1 MFSRSR
7 KDKSES
13 PLIASIRES
22 TIGHRTRIDG
32 THYPVPLLHA
42 DSTASGTTL
51 LGLEEMLVLGVM
63 PTYANTHSEASW
75 TAQQTTRF
83 REDARAWIKQSV
95 GAGPGTSLIFCG
107 SGTTAAVDKLIGM
120 IGLRIPSQLDQ
131 RYGFDSLIPA
141 AQRPVVFVGP
151 YEHHSNDLPWRAS
164 IADVIL
170 IPEDARGNIDAAELE
185 RQLVRFADR
194 PLRIGSF
201 SAASNVTG
209 IISDMAA
216 LTALLKAHG
225 AYACWDCAAAAPHL
239 PVSLGDADALFISP
253 HKLPGGA
260 GTPGVLIVRDA
271 FVRRADLA
279 SVRPAVPGGGTVDFV
294 GPDVVDYTTSLE
306 HREEGGTPA
315 IIESIRA
322 GLAFRLRDAVGAH
335 NIQRR
340 EWQFVQRA
348 LAAWR
353 QVPQI
358 QILRDTGADRVS
370 TVGFTLGYT
379 RGQLVHHN
387 FVVALLNDLFG
398 IQARSG
404 CSCTGPYGHL
414 LFEYTKA
421 QSEAI
426 RHPILQG
433 YEGIKPG
440 WVRISFN
447 YLHSD
452 EEVDYIISAV
462 RLIATMGHNL
472 LPDYQFNPEAGSW
485 VCAASPRRPL
495 GLEDLWTRFGA
506 QTRLPAGAKL
516 KAKLAQAYMKPPL
529 RSYLEK
535 AERVMQRAAERR
547 EKPFYPPGRV
557 PNVTDE
563 FNEQRWFP
571 LPVRSMDTT
580 PATVAKAS
588 SAAKRKSLI
597 KLPTPSVSR
606 EERAKQYKVLAHSLS
621 MSSLLTYDTPDLAGM
636 SAVTLSPPE
645 PTTPALSPTIEPD
658 EDDLI
663 VTPQTPGTPALFA
676 PLMPPMPADSVKGG
690 SVKGDSVK
698 GFDRGADRPEPEQ
711 KQRKEHQERPEK
723 PVRQER
729 PAFIP
734 LVVNAPIEYSKPK
747 PKAPERPPLRFV
759 PLVVNTPIVYS

>member
-1 MFSRSR
+1 
-7 KDKSES
+7 
-13 PLIASIRES
+13 
-22 TIGHRTRIDG
+22 
-32 THYPVPLLHA
+32 
-42 DSTASGTTL
+42 
-51 LGLEEMLVLGVM
+51 
-63 PTYANTHSEASW
+63 
-75 TAQQTTRF
+75 
-83 REDARAWIKQSV
+83 
-95 GAGPGTSLIFCG
+95 
-107 SGTTAAVDKLIGM
+107 M
-120 IGLRIPSQLDQ
+120 IGLRIPTQLDA
-131 RYGFDSLIPA
+131 RYGFDSQIPPHH
-141 AQRPVVFVGP
+141 RPVVFVGP
-151 YEHHSNDLPWRAS
+151 YEHHSNDLPWRAT
-164 IADVIL
+164 IADVVL

-185 RQLVRFADR
+185 RQLVLYADR
-194 PLRIGSF
+194 PLKIGSF

-209 IISDMAA
+209 IISDMPA

-225 AYACWDCAAAAPHL
+225 AYSCWDCAAAAPHL
-239 PVSLGDADALFISP
+239 PVTLGDADALFISP

-279 SVRPAVPGGGTVDFV
+279 GVRPAVPGGGTVDFV
-294 GPDVVDYTTSLE
+294 GPDVVDYTSSLE

-322 GLAFRLRDAVGAH
+322 GLAFRLRDAVGAAT
-335 NIQRR
+335 IQRR
-340 EWQFVQRA
+340 EWNFVQRA

-358 QILRDTGADRVS
+358 HILRDTGAERVS
-370 TVGFTLGYT
+370 TVSFTLAYT

-414 LFEYTKA
+414 LFSYTKA

-452 EEVDYIISAV
+452 EEVDYIIAAV
-462 RLIATMGHNL
+462 RLIATLGHNL
-472 LPDYQFNPEAGSW
+472 LPDYRFNPEAGSW
-485 VCAASPRRPL
+485 VCAAAPRRPL
-495 GLEDLWTRFGA
+495 GLEDVWLRFGG
-506 QTRLPAGAKL
+506 QTRLQTGAKL
-516 KAKLAQAYMKPPL
+516 KAKLAQSYMKRPL
-529 RSYLEK
+529 QSYLDK

-547 EKPFYPPGRV
+547 DKPFYPQGKV

-580 PATVAKAS
+580 PAAVAKAS
-588 SAAKRKSLI
+588 ASAKRKSLI
-597 KLPTPSVSR
+597 KLPTPPVSR
-606 EERAKQYKVLAHSLS
+606 EEKQRQLQALQNLQGVQSLKQKQSTLSLKTQRTPASQSSHQSHQALSHSLS
-621 MSSLLTYDTPDLAGM
+621 MSSLALTDTPDLAGM

-663 VTPQTPGTPALFA
+663 LVTPQ
-676 PLMPPMPADSVKGG
+676 D
-690 SVKGDSVK
+690 
-698 GFDRGADRPEPEQ
+698 
-711 KQRKEHQERPEK
+711 ERPHF
-723 PVRQER
+723 V
-729 PAFIP
+729 P

-747 PKAPERPPLRFV
+747 PKEPERAPLRFV

>member
-7 KDKSES
+7 KEKSES

-32 THYPVPLLHA
+32 THYQVPLLHA

-95 GAGPGTSLIFCG
+95 GAGEGTSLIFCG

-120 IGLRIPSQLDQ
+120 IGLRIPAQLDT
-131 RYGFDSLIPA
+131 RYGFDSQIPPHH
-141 AQRPVVFVGP
+141 RPVVFVGP
-151 YEHHSNDLPWRAS
+151 YEHHSNDLPWRAT
-164 IADVIL
+164 IADVVL

-185 RQLVRFADR
+185 RQLVLYADR
-194 PLRIGSF
+194 PLKIGSF

-209 IISDMAA
+209 IISDMPA

-225 AYACWDCAAAAPHL
+225 AYSCWDCAAAAPHL
-239 PVSLGDADALFISP
+239 PVTLGDADALFISP

-279 SVRPAVPGGGTVDFV
+279 GVRPAVPGGGTVDFV
-294 GPDVVDYTTSLE
+294 GPDVVDYTGSLE

-322 GLAFRLRDAVGAH
+322 GLAFRLRDAVGAAT
-335 NIQRR
+335 IQRR
-340 EWQFVQRA
+340 EWNFVQRA

-358 QILRDTGADRVS
+358 QILGDTGAERVS
-370 TVGFTLGYT
+370 TVSFTLAYT

-414 LFEYTKA
+414 LFSYTKA

-440 WVRISFN
+440 LPLQPRGGVVGLCGSSAPPAWPRGR
-447 YLHSD
+447 LA
-452 EEVDYIISAV
+452 AV
-462 RLIATMGHNL
+462 RRADTAADRRQAEGQAGLELHEAPAAELPRQGGASDAARRRATGQAL
-472 LPDYQFNPEAGSW
+472 L
-485 VCAASPRRPL
+485 SPRQ
-495 GLEDLWTRFGA
+495 GA
-506 QTRLPAGAKL
+506 ECDG
-516 KAKLAQAYMKPPL
+516 
-529 RSYLEK
+529 
-535 AERVMQRAAERR
+535 RVQRAALVPPPCAIDGHDARRRRQGERIG
-547 EKPFYPPGRV
+547 EAQVAHQAPH
-557 PNVTDE
+557 
-563 FNEQRWFP
+563 
-571 LPVRSMDTT
+571 
-580 PATVAKAS
+580 PAGLEGGEAETAS
-588 SAAKRKSLI
+588 
-597 KLPTPSVSR
+597 
-606 EERAKQYKVLAHSLS
+606 
-621 MSSLLTYDTPDLAGM
+621 G
-636 SAVTLSPPE
+636 PPE
-645 PTTPALSPTIEPD
+645 PPGSAEPEAEAEHAQPQDAAHARHPEQPPEPPGPVAQPVHVLS
-658 EDDLI
+658 
-663 VTPQTPGTPALFA
+663 
-676 PLMPPMPADSVKGG
+676 
-690 SVKGDSVK
+690 
-698 GFDRGADRPEPEQ
+698 GADGHAGPRGHVGGHALATRADDAGPESHDRAGRGRPDPRHAAGRAPSLCPVGCQRADRVQQAQAKGARTCAAALRAARRQHAHRLLVVSSVGMMQSGMLTDRNLAALATLGQLGSAGTHTPEPARTRTQ
-711 KQRKEHQERPEK
+711 LTGRG
-723 PVRQER
+723 
-729 PAFIP
+729 
-734 LVVNAPIEYSKPK
+734 LV
-747 PKAPERPPLRFV
+747 
-759 PLVVNTPIVYS
+759 

>member
-7 KDKSES
+7 KEKTES
-13 PLIASIRES
+13 PLIDSIRRS
-22 TIGHRTRIDG
+22 TIGHRCRIAG

-83 REDARAWIKQSV
+83 REDARTWIKQSV

-120 IGLRIPSQLDQ
+120 IGLRIPSQLDA
-131 RYGFDSLIPA
+131 RYGFDSQIHPSH
-141 AQRPVVFVGP
+141 RPVVFVGP
-151 YEHHSNDLPWRAS
+151 YEHHSNDLPWRS
-164 IADVIL
+164 TIADVVT
-170 IPEDARGNIDAAELE
+170 IPEDARGNIDAAALE
-185 RQLVRFADR
+185 TQLCKYSNR
-194 PLRIGSF
+194 PLKIGSF

-209 IISDMAA
+209 IISDMEA

-225 AYACWDCAAAAPHL
+225 AYSCWDCAAAAPHL

-260 GTPGVLIVRDA
+260 GTPGVLVVRDA

-279 SVRPAVPGGGTVDFV
+279 SGRPAVPGGGTVDFV
-294 GPDVVDYTTSLE
+294 GPDVVDYTSSLE

-315 IIESIRA
+315 ILESIRA
-322 GLAFRLRDAVGAH
+322 GLAFRLRDAVGPET
-335 NIQRR
+335 IRQR
-340 EWQFVQRA
+340 EWRFVQRA
-348 LAAWR
+348 LGAWR
-353 QVPQI
+353 QVPQLN
-358 QILRDTGADRVS
+358 ILRDTGADRVS
-370 TVGFTLGYT
+370 TVSFTINYG
-379 RGQLVHHN
+379 RGMLIHHN

-421 QSEAI
+421 QSDAI

-452 EEVDYIISAV
+452 EEIDYIISAV
-462 RLIATMGHNL
+462 RLVATMGHHV
-472 LPDYQFNPEAGSW
+472 LPDYQFDPEGGGW
-485 VCAASPRRPL
+485 TCRAAPRRPV
-495 GLEDLWTRFGA
+495 GLDELWTSFGA
-506 QTRLPAGAKL
+506 DTKLSAGAKL
-516 KAKLAQAYMKPPL
+516 KAKLAQNYMK
-529 RSYLEK
+529 RSLQTYLDK

-547 EKPFYPPGRV
+547 EKPFYPRGKV

-563 FNEQRWFP
+563 FNKERWFP
-571 LPVRSMDTT
+571 LPVRSIDTS
-580 PATVAKAS
+580 PAAVAAAS
-588 SAAKRKSLI
+588 ASAKRKSQI
-597 KLPTPSVSR
+597 KLPVPPPPTPAPLRRGLPRGTVPHGSF
-606 EERAKQYKVLAHSLS
+606 S
-621 MSSLLTYDTPDLAGM
+621 MSSLSLADTPDLAGM
-636 SAVTLSPPE
+636 SEVTLSPPE
-645 PTTPALSPTIEPD
+645 PTTPALSPTLEPD

-663 VTPQTPGTPALFA
+663 VTPN
-676 PLMPPMPADSVKGG
+676 V
-690 SVKGDSVK
+690 
-698 GFDRGADRPEPEQ
+698 EP
-711 KQRKEHQERPEK
+711 
-723 PVRQER
+723 V
-729 PAFIP
+729 AFIP
-734 LVVNAPIEYSKPK
+734 IVVNAPIEYSVPK
-747 PKAPERPPLRFV
+747 PKEPEPLRFV
-759 PLVVNTPIVYS
+759 PLVVNTPIVYSV